1 LEVEFLIKGLKE
13 KLLAAK
19 REGLYEVLLPLMN
32 KIDFD
37 ELDFEI
43 REGFNIHFV
52 ENFNEVV

>member
-1 LEVEFLIKGLKE
+1 MKE

-19 REGLYEVLLPLMN
+19 REGFYEVLLPLMN